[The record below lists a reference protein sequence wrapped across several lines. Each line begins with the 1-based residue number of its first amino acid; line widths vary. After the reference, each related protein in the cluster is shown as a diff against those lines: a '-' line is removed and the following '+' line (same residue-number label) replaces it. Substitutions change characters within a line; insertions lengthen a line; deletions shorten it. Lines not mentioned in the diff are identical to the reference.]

1 MEWATL
7 PLRKYADFN
16 GRARRK
22 EFWSFWLLTL
32 AAYMAA
38 SIVDGILGLPLLTFV
53 VMLGLIC
60 PSIAV
65 AVRRMHDIGKP
76 GWWLLLALIPFF
88 GALALIY
95 FYVQDGQRGA
105 NGYGA
110 DPKLGETAAIGA
122 A

>member
-7 PLRKYADFN
+7 PLRNYANFD

-22 EFWSFWLLTL
+22 EFWSFWLLTV
-32 AAYMAA
+32 AAYIAA
-38 SIVDGILGLPLLTFV
+38 SVVDGILGLPLLGIV

-65 AVRRMHDIGKP
+65 AVRRMHDVGKS
-76 GWWLLLALIPFF
+76 GWWLLLALVPVI

-95 FYVQDGQRGA
+95 FYIQEGQTGA
-105 NGYGA
+105 NVYGA
-110 DPKLGETAAIGA
+110 DPKFGETATIGIA
-122 A
+122 

>member
-7 PLRKYADFN
+7 PLKKYADFT

-32 AAYMAA
+32 AAYFAA
-38 SIVDGILGLPLLTFV
+38 SMVDAVLGLPILTLAV
-53 VMLGLIC
+53 ALGLIV
-60 PSIAV
+60 PSLAV
-65 AVRRMHDIGKP
+65 AIRRLHDTGRS
-76 GWWLLLALIPFF
+76 GWWLLVGFVPFVGAAL
-88 GALALIY
+88 LIY
-95 FYVQDGQRGA
+95 FYVNEGQKGS

-110 DPKLGETAAIGA
+110 DPKLGETALRA